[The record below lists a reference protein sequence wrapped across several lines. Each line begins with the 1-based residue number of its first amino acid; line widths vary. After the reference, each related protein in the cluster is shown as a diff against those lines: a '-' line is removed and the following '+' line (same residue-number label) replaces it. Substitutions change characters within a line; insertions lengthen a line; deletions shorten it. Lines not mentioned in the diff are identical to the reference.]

1 MIALLRS
8 EVTLLN
14 LFFFRYRTVFLAIS
28 LILSV
33 ICLLIS
39 GILGRDTVAG
49 ALLYGAQQLLMLP
62 LLMRIFCKIFK
73 LQGNRAYG
81 LLAAALILEIGLNTV
96 RSFLN
101 GGSTIVLFLPLCL
114 PLAFL
119 ILVHHSDEFRGKDGV
134 RTAYVIGFILLAISL
149 FLEMASFFTW

>member
-1 MIALLRS
+1 MLRS
-8 EVTLLN
+8 EVILLKYI
-14 LFFFRYRTVFLAIS
+14 FSRYRTVFLAVS
-28 LILSV
+28 LILSC
-33 ICLLIS
+33 ICLIIS
-39 GILGRDTVAG
+39 GILGRNTVAG
-49 ALLYGAQQLLMLP
+49 ALLYSAQQLLMLP

-119 ILVHHSDEFRGKDGV
+119 ILVHHSDEFRGKDSI